1 MEGNELEELIDGF
14 WNRIFNYVLGL
25 GFSFQICMYYVLL
38 KNYSTKEKV

>member
-25 GFSFQICMYYVLL
+25 GFSFQICM
-38 KNYSTKEKV
+38 